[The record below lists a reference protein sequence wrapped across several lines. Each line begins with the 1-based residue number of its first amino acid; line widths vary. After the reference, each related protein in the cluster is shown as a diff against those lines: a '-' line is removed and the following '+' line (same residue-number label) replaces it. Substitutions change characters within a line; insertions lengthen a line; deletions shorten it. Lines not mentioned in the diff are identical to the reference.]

1 MPTDSGAG
9 YFCDMIS
16 KGSAVSAWFDSLGWE
31 PNPFQRETWRAFA
44 AGGDGLVQ
52 APTGMG
58 KTFAALGGVVDEAC
72 RAGGGAKGLQVI
84 WIAPIRALSKEIEA
98 SARRMLAGVG
108 LDWQVGIRTGDTPAA
123 ERARQRRRLP
133 EVLITTPESLH
144 LLFCASDHAAQFASC
159 RLLVV
164 DEWHALLGSKRGVQV
179 ELAAAHLRR
188 VAPEMRTWGL
198 TATIGNLDEALEVLC
213 PAGGVLVQSQAQKR
227 TEIVSLMPRQFERL
241 AWAGFLGMPLLDQV
255 LEVVNAHRTTLVFTN
270 TRSQSE
276 IWYHRLLEADP
287 DLAGQIALHHGSMA
301 KEARIWIEEAIGNG
315 LLKAVVC
322 TSSLDLGVDFPPVEA
337 VVQIGSP
344 KGVARFLQRAGRSG
358 HQPGG
363 LSRIHFVPT
372 HGLEL
377 IEGAA
382 LRTAVQR
389 GWVESRTPVIRAFD
403 VLAQWLC
410 TRALGGG
417 FEPDEVKAEVL
428 GTHAF
433 RSVDEVEWRSCL
445 AFVRFGGSALEA
457 YDEYRRVEVVEGRWV
472 MPDRRMARRHRMS
485 IGTIVSDPMVAVKL
499 KRVGVVGHVEA
510 TFIERMT
517 AGDVFWFAGRQ
528 LELVRHNGAVA
539 EVKPAKRTSQRVP
552 VWSGGRLPLSTEL
565 GSALREELDSVARGT
580 AAHPELQRL
589 EPLLSL
595 QRSRSHVPMK
605 NELLVEEFTSDDGH
619 HVCVFPFEGRAVHE
633 GLAMLVSHRLGQTT
647 SQTITFACN
656 DYGFEL
662 LSNEPLDVNEPVLRE
677 LLTSKGLESDVL
689 GSLNASDLARR
700 RFKEVSVISGLQ
712 FQPPQGTSAKHLR
725 THSGLL
731 FDVFADHDSG
741 HVLYQQALEEVL
753 ADQLQMASLLRALQR
768 MLEAEWRWCRP
779 TQVTPLAFPLMVDR
793 LRETMSSEEL
803 ELRIERMVIAR

>member
-1 MPTDSGAG
+1 M
-9 YFCDMIS
+9 
-16 KGSAVSAWFDSLGWE
+16 GSAVAKWFDSLGWE
-31 PNPFQRETWRAFA
+31 PNPFQREAWKAFA

-72 RAGGGAKGLQVI
+72 REGGKSKGLQVI

-98 SARRMLAGVG
+98 SAQRMLEGVG
-108 LDWQVGIRTGDTPAA
+108 LDWQVGIRTGDTTAA

-144 LLFCASDHAAQFASC
+144 VLFCTADHAQHFASC

-179 ELAAAHLRR
+179 ELAAAHLRKL
-188 VAPEMRTWGL
+188 APELRTWGL
-198 TATIGNLDEALEVLC
+198 TATIGNLEQALEVLC
-213 PAGGVLVQSQAQKR
+213 PAGGELVQSHAAKR
-227 TEIVSLMPRQFERL
+227 TEIVSLMPPSFERL
-241 AWAGFLGMPLLDQV
+241 AWAGFLGIPLLEQV
-255 LEVVNAHRTTLVFTN
+255 LKVVKAHRTTLVFTN

-276 IWYHRLLEADP
+276 IWYHRLLDADP

-301 KEARIWIEEAIGNG
+301 KDARIWIEDAIGRG

-363 LSRIHFVPT
+363 ISRIHFVPT

-377 IEGAA
+377 LEGAA
-382 LRTAVQR
+382 LRTAVHR

-403 VLAQWLC
+403 VLAQWVC

-417 FEPDEVKAEVL
+417 FEPDEVKAEVMA
-428 GTHAF
+428 THAF
-433 RSVDEVEWRSCL
+433 RSVDEAEWRSCL
-445 AFVRFGGSALEA
+445 DFVRFGGSALEA
-457 YDEYRRVEVVEGRWV
+457 YDEYRRVEVVKGRWV

-499 KRVGVVGHVEA
+499 RRAGVVGHVEA
-510 TFIERMT
+510 TFIERMN

-539 EVKPAKRTSQRVP
+539 EVKPAKRTTQRVP

-565 GSALREELDSVARGT
+565 GFALREELDSVARGE
-580 AAHPELQRL
+580 AAHPELLRL

-595 QRSRSHVPMK
+595 QRARSHVPMK
-605 NELLVEEFTSDDGH
+605 HELLVEEFTSDDGH

-647 SQTITFACN
+647 AQTITFACN

-662 LSNEPLDVNEPVLRE
+662 LSNEPLRMNEAEMRR
-677 LLTSKGLESDVL
+677 LLTSKELESDVL

-700 RFKEVSVISGLQ
+700 RFKEVAVISGLQ
-712 FQPPQGTSAKHLR
+712 FQPPQGASAKHLR

-731 FDVFADHDSG
+731 FDVFSDHDSN
-741 HVLYQQALEEVL
+741 HVLYRQALEEVL
-753 ADQLQMASLLRALQR
+753 ADQLQIASLHRALDR
-768 MLEAEWRWCRP
+768 MKSAEWAWCRP
-779 TQVTPLAFPLMVDR
+779 EQVTPLAFPLMVDR
-793 LRETMSSEEL
+793 MRETMSTEEL
-803 ELRIERMVIAR
+803 ELRIERMAIAR

>member
-1 MPTDSGAG
+1 MNS
-9 YFCDMIS
+9 S
-16 KGSAVSAWFDSLGWE
+16 VSAVSTWFASLGWE
-31 PNPFQRETWRAFA
+31 PNPFQREAWRAYA
-44 AGGDGLVQ
+44 NGGDGLVQ

-72 RAGGGAKGLQVI
+72 REGATAKGLQVI

-98 SARRMLAGVG
+98 SARRMLEGVG
-108 LDWQVGIRTGDTPAA
+108 LDWQVGIRTGDTPAP

-133 EVLITTPESLH
+133 QVLITTPESLH
-144 LLFCASDHAAQFASC
+144 LLFCAADHAVQFASC

-179 ELAAAHLRR
+179 ELAAAHLRHI
-188 VAPEMRTWGL
+188 APELRTWGL
-198 TATIGNLDEALEVLC
+198 TATIGNLDEALGVLC
-213 PAGGVLVQSQAQKR
+213 PAGGVLVQSQAEKR

-241 AWAGFLGMPLLDQV
+241 AWAGFLGIPLLDQV
-255 LEVVNAHRTTLVFTN
+255 LEVVKAHRTTLVFTN
-270 TRSQSE
+270 TRSQAE
-276 IWYHRLLEADP
+276 IWYHRLLDADP

-301 KEARIWIEEAIGNG
+301 KDARIWIEEAIGNG

-363 LSRIHFVPT
+363 ISRIHFVPT

-382 LRTAVQR
+382 LRTAVQQ
-389 GWVESRTPVIRAFD
+389 GWVESRTPVVRAFD
-403 VLAQWLC
+403 VLTQWLC

-417 FEPDEVKAEVL
+417 FEPDEAKGEVL

-433 RSVDEVEWRSCL
+433 RSVDEVEWQSCL

-457 YDEYRRVEVVEGRWV
+457 YEEYRRVEVVGGRWV
-472 MPDRRMARRHRMS
+472 MPDRRMARRHRMA

-499 KRVGVVGHVEA
+499 NRVGVVGHVEA

-539 EVKPAKRTSQRVP
+539 EVKPAKRSTQRVP

-565 GSALREELDSVARGT
+565 GSALREELDSVARGS
-580 AAHPELQRL
+580 AKHLELLRL

-595 QRSRSHVPMK
+595 QRARSHVPLK
-605 NELLVEEFTSDDGH
+605 TELLVEEFTSDDGH

-633 GLAMLVSHRLGQTT
+633 GLAMLVSHRLGQTR

-662 LSNEPLDVNEPVLRE
+662 LSNEPLHVNEQQLRE

-731 FDVFADHDSG
+731 FDVFADHDRQ

-753 ADQLQMASLLRALQR
+753 ADQLQLASLLRALER
-768 MLEAEWRWCRP
+768 MKSAEWRWCRP
-779 TQVTPLAFPLMVDR
+779 GQVTPLAFPLMVDR
-793 LRETMSSEEL
+793 MRETMSSEEL
-803 ELRIERMVIAR
+803 EMRIERMVIAR